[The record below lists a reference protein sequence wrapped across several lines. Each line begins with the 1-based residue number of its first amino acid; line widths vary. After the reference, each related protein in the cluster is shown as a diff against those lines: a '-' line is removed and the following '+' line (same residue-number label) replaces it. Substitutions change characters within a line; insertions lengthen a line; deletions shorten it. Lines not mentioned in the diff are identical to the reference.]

1 MAAGD
6 MAAFPTTL
14 QSSRQCFKVPHQFP
28 SICPPCSPT
37 PPPLFSQVSSA
48 KDQAQ
53 YWVDKS
59 QPHEFM
65 AAGDMAAAFRHS
77 ALGKQRQA
85 ELATPFQPTESS
97 TSALETAP
105 YALSPTQMLTAV
117 FAREWLLMRRN
128 ALLYMALIM
137 QVIFT
142 SLMSST
148 VFLYTQRAIT
158 AKDGNIYLGVL
169 FLGITMMLF
178 NAFFELLLFT
188 LRLPIFF
195 KQRNMRLYPAW
206 AWVLPMAV
214 LSLPLSAVVA
224 ALWTAGTYFLV
235 GFAPDAGR
243 FFIQLLI
250 FFLIHQTGVALFRL
264 LGAVGRN
271 LVVSITLGNFAF
283 IILFLL
289 GGFIVSKDDIQP
301 WFIWAYWMSPI
312 TYTQN
317 ALSVNEL
324 LAPRWQVS
332 TAPLIPNS
340 TVGLVVLEGR
350 GLPTESKWVW
360 IGVLALIGFTL
371 LFNGLVVV
379 ALSILHPWAKDQ
391 PVTEEQLDARIEAAM
406 GLTAAATAT
415 SRRLSKHYSKG
426 SRRNSESH
434 GRGGGMDRD
443 ALPISISITR
453 SQSGLSARSVGS
465 RSGGALERYC
475 ERVSSSH
482 SMGHT
487 IEPTLSRD
495 LSVPPTTTRGMVLP
509 FLPLPVAFHNVCYW
523 VDMPP
528 AMRSHAAHA
537 AGNSA
542 TRLQLLR
549 NVSGA
554 FRPKVLTALVGVT
567 GAGKTTLMD
576 VLAGRKTGGYIEGE
590 VMVAGHP
597 KVHETFARVSGYC
610 EQSDIHSPQVTVHES
625 LLFSAWLRLPR
636 DIERDVREEFVEEV
650 MELVELDVL
659 RGALVGLPGV
669 NGLST
674 EQRKRLTIG
683 VELVANPSIIFMDEP
698 TSGLDARAAA
708 IVMRTVRNTVDTGR
722 TVVCTIHQPSTDIF
736 EAFDELL
743 LMKTGGEVI
752 YMGPLGV
759 NSKHLIKYLQ
769 AVPGVQPIP
778 DGYNPATWMLEVT
791 APAAAES
798 IGADF
803 AEIFRNSQLFRDNE
817 ALIASLSTPPP
828 NTEPLHFPTRYST
841 SFLTQFLANF
851 WKRALMYWRAPDF
864 NAVRFFLAVCIS
876 LLMGAVMF
884 GFGHYHATQ
893 QEVLNVMGALYV
905 TSLLMG
911 WNAATS
917 LQPMLCTER
926 TVFYRERAAGLYGS
940 LPYALAQGAIET
952 PYVVVETL
960 LFCVITYALLEL
972 EWTAAKFWMY
982 CAFICLTLL
991 CFASFGMMAVAITPN
1006 ELLAV
1011 VLSGFFVMLWNLM
1024 CGFLIPKPEIPVWW
1038 SWFYYIN
1045 PIAWSLYGLITSQLG
1060 DIQDPLTVPG
1070 YPVQITVQQFLD
1082 LYLGYQEQWIGYASL
1097 ILVAFSALFFVVFAV
1112 ALKVI
1117 NFQKR

>member
-1 MAAGD
+1 
-6 MAAFPTTL
+6 
-14 QSSRQCFKVPHQFP
+14 
-28 SICPPCSPT
+28 
-37 PPPLFSQVSSA
+37 
-48 KDQAQ
+48 
-53 YWVDKS
+53 
-59 QPHEFM
+59 
-65 AAGDMAAAFRHS
+65 
-77 ALGKQRQA
+77 
-85 ELATPFQPTESS
+85 
-97 TSALETAP
+97 
-105 YALSPTQMLTAV
+105 
-117 FAREWLLMRRN
+117 
-128 ALLYMALIM
+128 
-137 QVIFT
+137 
-142 SLMSST
+142 
-148 VFLYTQRAIT
+148 
-158 AKDGNIYLGVL
+158 
-169 FLGITMMLF
+169 
-178 NAFFELLLFT
+178 
-188 LRLPIFF
+188 
-195 KQRNMRLYPAW
+195 
-206 AWVLPMAV
+206 
-214 LSLPLSAVVA
+214 
-224 ALWTAGTYFLV
+224 
-235 GFAPDAGR
+235 
-243 FFIQLLI
+243 
-250 FFLIHQTGVALFRL
+250 
-264 LGAVGRN
+264 
-271 LVVSITLGNFAF
+271 
-283 IILFLL
+283 
-289 GGFIVSKDDIQP
+289 
-301 WFIWAYWMSPI
+301 
-312 TYTQN
+312 
-317 ALSVNEL
+317 
-324 LAPRWQVS
+324 
-332 TAPLIPNS
+332 
-340 TVGLVVLEGR
+340 
-350 GLPTESKWVW
+350 
-360 IGVLALIGFTL
+360 
-371 LFNGLVVV
+371 
-379 ALSILHPWAKDQ
+379 
-391 PVTEEQLDARIEAAM
+391 
-406 GLTAAATAT
+406 
-415 SRRLSKHYSKG
+415 
-426 SRRNSESH
+426 
-434 GRGGGMDRD
+434 
-443 ALPISISITR
+443 
-453 SQSGLSARSVGS
+453 
-465 RSGGALERYC
+465 
-475 ERVSSSH
+475 
-482 SMGHT
+482 MGHT

-817 ALIASLSTPPP
+817 ALIASLSTTPP
-828 NTEPLHFPTRYST
+828 NTQPLHFPTRYST

-972 EWTAAKFWMY
+972 EWTAGKFWMY

>member
-1 MAAGD
+1 
-6 MAAFPTTL
+6 
-14 QSSRQCFKVPHQFP
+14 
-28 SICPPCSPT
+28 
-37 PPPLFSQVSSA
+37 
-48 KDQAQ
+48 
-53 YWVDKS
+53 
-59 QPHEFM
+59 
-65 AAGDMAAAFRHS
+65 
-77 ALGKQRQA
+77 
-85 ELATPFQPTESS
+85 
-97 TSALETAP
+97 
-105 YALSPTQMLTAV
+105 
-117 FAREWLLMRRN
+117 
-128 ALLYMALIM
+128 
-137 QVIFT
+137 
-142 SLMSST
+142 
-148 VFLYTQRAIT
+148 
-158 AKDGNIYLGVL
+158 
-169 FLGITMMLF
+169 
-178 NAFFELLLFT
+178 
-188 LRLPIFF
+188 
-195 KQRNMRLYPAW
+195 
-206 AWVLPMAV
+206 
-214 LSLPLSAVVA
+214 
-224 ALWTAGTYFLV
+224 
-235 GFAPDAGR
+235 
-243 FFIQLLI
+243 
-250 FFLIHQTGVALFRL
+250 
-264 LGAVGRN
+264 
-271 LVVSITLGNFAF
+271 
-283 IILFLL
+283 
-289 GGFIVSKDDIQP
+289 
-301 WFIWAYWMSPI
+301 
-312 TYTQN
+312 
-317 ALSVNEL
+317 
-324 LAPRWQVS
+324 
-332 TAPLIPNS
+332 
-340 TVGLVVLEGR
+340 
-350 GLPTESKWVW
+350 
-360 IGVLALIGFTL
+360 
-371 LFNGLVVV
+371 
-379 ALSILHPWAKDQ
+379 
-391 PVTEEQLDARIEAAM
+391 
-406 GLTAAATAT
+406 
-415 SRRLSKHYSKG
+415 
-426 SRRNSESH
+426 
-434 GRGGGMDRD
+434 
-443 ALPISISITR
+443 
-453 SQSGLSARSVGS
+453 
-465 RSGGALERYC
+465 
-475 ERVSSSH
+475 
-482 SMGHT
+482 
-487 IEPTLSRD
+487 
-495 LSVPPTTTRGMVLP
+495 MVLP
-509 FLPLPVAFHNVCYW
+509 FLPLPLAFHNVCYW

-528 AMRSHAAHA
+528 AMRSEAAHSP
-537 AGNSA
+537 GNSA

-597 KVHETFARVSGYC
+597 KVHSTFARVSGYC

-636 DIERDVREEFVEEV
+636 DIDRDVREEFVEEV

-669 NGLST
+669 SGLST

-759 NSKHLIKYLQ
+759 NSKHLIKYFQGQRGTDHVSLH
-769 AVPGVQPIP
+769 ALPGSVPLHFPTRYSTSFLAQFLANLSKQPLI
-778 DGYNPATWMLEVT
+778 
-791 APAAAES
+791 
-798 IGADF
+798 
-803 AEIFRNSQLFRDNE
+803 DNE

-828 NTEPLHFPTRYST
+828 NSAPLHFPTRYST
-841 SFLTQFLANF
+841 SFLTQFLANL
-851 WKRALMYWRAPDF
+851 WKRSLMYWRAPDF

-893 QEVLNVMGALYV
+893 QDVLNVMGALYV

-911 WNAATS
+911 WNAGTS

-960 LFCVITYALLEL
+960 LFCVITYALLQL
-972 EWTAAKFWMY
+972 EWTAAKFWLY

-1060 DIQDPLTVPG
+1060 NVQDLLKVPG
-1070 YPVQITVQQFLD
+1070 YPVKVTVQQFLD
-1082 LYLGYQEQWIGYASL
+1082 LYLGYQPEWVGYASL

-1112 ALKVI
+1112 AIKVI